1 MSKLCPLF
9 KLRTLALAA
18 LTYLAGCTSLFEA
31 PRAPR
36 WAIYYDEKLGPE
48 AFQNLDLVVFDR
60 IHHPTLAPLK
70 GRVTMLGYVSIGEV
84 SGHTPEKTILEKE
97 GLLLEE
103 NSVWKSYIVDV
114 SSPRWKAM
122 VLGYVDD
129 VAAQGFDGVMLDTGE
144 SPIMWAQRKNPMRLR
159 AMENGIVDMIKAIH
173 NNHPN
178 MKIMVN
184 RAFQILPAV
193 ANDIDYVLAESIYT
207 NTNVSTGQ
215 YGIFSPSTFGEVAK
229 KLQQLGALAPRLQI
243 FTLDYWNMD
252 DVNGLERICM
262 AQRAQGFIPYVTTPD
277 LRSYTPEPVFTRLPR
292 H

>member
-1 MSKLCPLF
+1 MSKLRPLF

-18 LTYLAGCTSLFEA
+18 LTYLAGCTSLFEP
-31 PRAPR
+31 PRVPR
-36 WAIYYDEKLGPE
+36 WAVYYDEVLEAE

-60 IHHPTLAPLK
+60 HHHPKLDALK
-70 GRVTMLGYVSIGEV
+70 GRVPMLGYVSIGEV
-84 SGHTPEKTILEKE
+84 FGHAPEKAILEKE
-97 GLLLEE
+97 GLLIEE
-103 NSVWKSYIVDV
+103 NTLWKSYIVDV
-114 SSPRWKAM
+114 SSPKWKAI

-144 SPIMWAQRKNPMRLR
+144 SPIVWAQLKNPTRLK
-159 AMENGIVDMIKAIH
+159 AMENGIIDIIKAIH
-173 NNHPN
+173 KNHPN

-184 RAFQILPAV
+184 RAFRILPAV

-215 YGIFSPSTFGEVAK
+215 YALFPPNTVLEVAK
-229 KLQQLGALAPRLQI
+229 QLHHLGALAPHLKI

-252 DVNGLERICM
+252 DVNGLERIYA

-277 LRSYTPEPVFTRLPR
+277 LRSFTPEPVFTRLR
-292 H
+292 R